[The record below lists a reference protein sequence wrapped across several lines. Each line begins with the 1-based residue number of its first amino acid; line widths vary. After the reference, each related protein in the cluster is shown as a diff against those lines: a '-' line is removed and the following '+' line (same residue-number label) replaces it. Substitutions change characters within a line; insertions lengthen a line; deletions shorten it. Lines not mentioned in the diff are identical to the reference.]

1 MHSSTMGRS
10 LLWCPPLPP
19 EKSSSPPLSSD
30 GAFSAPPKMT
40 FVLPPQPA
48 SFSLPGS
55 ASSHDVT
62 SLHLEDLES
71 FANEAFP
78 EYVCQISWK
87 IFESPAYSKYF
98 GTWILKKIFFL
109 LSWTF
114 AVNFEI
120 GYYTSVELEGVRG
133 RGRTRE
139 KVEVWHEFSFIHVWK
154 FYIQMYKKFKYAYV
168 EVLELDLD
176 HQSSSW

>member
-30 GAFSAPPKMT
+30 GAFSAPPKRT

-48 SFSLPGS
+48 SSSLPGS

-87 IFESPAYSKYF
+87 IFESPAYSKYL
-98 GTWILKKIFFL
+98 GTWILKKILFF
-109 LSWTF
+109 SWAEPLQLTVKLDIIPRLKVCEVVEGQERKLKSDMSSRLCVYESFTF
-114 AVNFEI
+114 KC
-120 GYYTSVELEGVRG
+120 
-133 RGRTRE
+133 TRNLNMPMSRY
-139 KVEVWHEFSFIHVWK
+139 WN
-154 FYIQMYKKFKYAYV
+154 
-168 EVLELDLD
+168 
-176 HQSSSW
+176 